1 MGTFICLS
9 SAANLRCESLSRIRS
24 EVLIIPPVLEVIFAT
39 YLVAAEWGSG
49 SRKHFLLVAEGWTYF
64 FLALIDLLSHI
75 TPAARKS
82 LPLFKSLDIFIA
94 SASFLPLLFYTLFLF
109 LFSSEK
115 LIQNLPQRY
124 QRIVKYLIIIFIPT
138 IVALNEINS
147 FVGISRRTLQGS
159 ILAIGFRS
167 DSDQAIWTFFS
178 SLTIAILAIYQAINF
193 VLTFYQ
199 LLRVFIDKRRIETSE
214 SDEAHLFRGIGWI
227 AAGIKLGAIET
238 IVGFAPAGFE
248 GAITRRIL
256 RLLGRGCLIIGIVK
270 GMDIVEDF
278 RNLHEE
284 LRGQPSRGFRRS
296 RLKPLISNPRS
307 STFRRLS
314 PTQAAFHEPPRAPPL
329 PPELFLSDKS
339 PSIATFDTRTPT
351 VPGLMDRQSSAYR
364 TSRRDMYQS
373 PSYASPFG
381 FRFPNASPTM
391 QTPTLRPQRV
401 TVNYLEGQAPM
412 LEMRFSSLDMD
423 IPSPSAI
430 SENAKFRY
438 PSDASG
444 LSIASAFP
452 NVASTYLQNP
462 PQAMLR
468 PVLAR
473 SRTVEMRSTKKHRY
487 KRSNFYTPEARPM
500 SSDSLAS
507 DSLEAVRDLAAQFP
521 GLPSCV
527 TGKFHGS
534 VQGDDYE
541 WEDEYSVHG
550 VSRETSTRTYRS
562 ERSLTRMVS
571 RSNSLAKRR
580 PPPQL
585 DINAADAASKAPSQ
599 NDSMRADAGHEVS
612 HYLQGDGTAA
622 SSPYTQVSSS
632 FGFESRRES
641 LVETPVTDPGHNPFI
656 GDDAAPPSSKSQ
668 TFASSEYGGGSGE
681 SIRSAEWLATASRGQ
696 RVKAVDIEAYRSVA
710 GPVSKAEARSLSD
723 VRTAPDKSENRMASP
738 TLSMPW
744 LPNANDVRA
753 KREGW
758 SRNDLARIKSVGSAP
773 RRVTPTP
780 TSAGF
785 SGVSIL
791 VERTEADALIKRVDK
806 ESGRDLYVSGY
817 AV

>member
-9 SAANLRCESLSRIRS
+9 SATNLRCESLSRIHS

-39 YLVAAEWGSG
+39 YLVAAEWRSG

-64 FLALIDLLSHI
+64 FLALIDFLSHI

-138 IVALNEINS
+138 IVALDEINS
-147 FVGISRRTLQGS
+147 FVGISRRTIRGS

-167 DSDQAIWTFFS
+167 ESDQALWTFFS
-178 SLTIAILAIYQAINF
+178 SLIIAILAIYQAINF

-214 SDEAHLFRGIGWI
+214 SDEAHFFHGIGWI

-238 IVGFAPAGFE
+238 VIGFAPAGFE

-270 GMDIVEDF
+270 GMDTVEDF

-284 LRGQPSRGFRRS
+284 LRSQPSRGFRRS

-307 STFRRLS
+307 STFRHIS

-351 VPGLMDRQSSAYR
+351 VPGSTKRQSTADR

-373 PSYASPFG
+373 LGYASPFG
-381 FRFPNASPTM
+381 FGFPSVAPTM
-391 QTPTLRPQRV
+391 QSPPSRPQRV
-401 TVNYLEGQAPM
+401 TVNYMKGQAPM

-423 IPSPSAI
+423 IPSPSAL
-430 SENAKFRY
+430 SENANLRY
-438 PSDASG
+438 PSGASG
-444 LSIASAFP
+444 LSIGSAFP
-452 NVASTYLQNP
+452 DVVSTYLQNP
-462 PQAMLR
+462 PQVVLR
-468 PVLAR
+468 PGLAR
-473 SRTVEMRSTKKHRY
+473 SRSTLEMGSTKKHRY
-487 KRSNFYTPEARPM
+487 KWSNSYTPEARPM

-507 DSLEAVRDLAAQFP
+507 DSLKAVRDLAAQFP
-521 GLPSCV
+521 GLPPRV
-527 TGKFHGS
+527 TQKFHGS

-541 WEDEYSVHG
+541 WEDEYPVYG
-550 VSRETSTRTYRS
+550 VSRETSTKTYRS
-562 ERSLTRMVS
+562 EYSLMNMVS
-571 RSNSLAKRR
+571 RSNSLAKRK

-585 DINAADAASKAPSQ
+585 DISAAGASKAPSQ
-599 NDSMRADAGHEVS
+599 NDSMRAEAGHEVS
-612 HYLQGDGTAA
+612 RYLQGDDTAA

-641 LVETPVTDPGHNPFI
+641 LVETPATDPGHNRFI
-656 GDDAAPPSSKSQ
+656 SDDVAPPSSKTQ
-668 TFASSEYGGGSGE
+668 TFASSEYGGSGE
-681 SIRSAEWLATASRGQ
+681 SIRSAKWLATASRGQ
-696 RVKAVDIEAYRSVA
+696 RVKAVDLEAYRSGA
-710 GPVSKAEARSLSD
+710 GPASKAETRYLTE
-723 VRTAPDKSENRMASP
+723 VRTAPDNSETQMASP
-738 TLSMPW
+738 TLLMSW
-744 LPNANDVRA
+744 VPNANDVRA
-753 KREGW
+753 KREEW
-758 SRNDLARIKSVGSAP
+758 SRNDLVRIKSVGSAP
-773 RRVTPTP
+773 RKMTPTP
-780 TSAGF
+780 TYAGF
-785 SGVSIL
+785 STVSIL
-791 VERTEADALIKRVDK
+791 VERTEADGLINSARK
-806 ESGRDLYVSGY
+806 
-817 AV
+817 